1 MKINLAGNAYKNHPL
16 TVLDKIPY
24 DIVPIKVSDFALNEM
39 LELPFKI
46 LAIHLQAES
55 KKDLIEDYLK
65 FIEVFGR
72 IFQVVKFEKLA
83 NDNDTYKVQIIIDS
97 SERPLAKL
105 KATYN
110 AAKRGFELLYPY
122 RYPMPKPA
130 AHRPQSKTHSLIP
143 LVRDGEGYF
152 FALGIAHPPD
162 DLKDGD
168 EADILVNL
176 DSSAIQYNRRH

>member
-1 MKINLAGNAYKNHPL
+1 MNINIAGDAYKNNP
-16 TVLDKIPY
+16 VNEEQIPF
-24 DIVPIKVSDFALNEM
+24 DRIPVRVSDFALNEM

-46 LAIHLQAES
+46 IAIHLQAES
-55 KKDLIEDYLK
+55 KKDSIEDYLK

-83 NDNDTYKVQIIIDS
+83 DDIYKVQIILDS
-97 SERPLAKL
+97 TERPLARL

-110 AAKRGFELLYPY
+110 AAKKGFELLYPY

-130 AHRPQSKTHSLIP
+130 AHRPQSKTHSIIP
-143 LVRDGEGYF
+143 LVRDGEEGYF
-152 FALGIAHPPD
+152 FALGIAQPD

-168 EADILVNL
+168 EAEILVNS
-176 DSSAIQYNRRH
+176 DPSAIQYNRPY